1 MIETQI
7 IILIVLLIFSGIF
20 SGIETALMSISK
32 IKVKSLLKQKKK
44 GAETLY
50 RIKQNPHKLIITLLI
65 GNNVVNISSASLATV
80 IFTDIFGSNG
90 IGIATGIMTFLIL
103 IFGEIVPK
111 TIATQNAEKISLLI
125 AKPVEILSMMIYPL
139 VKFFEIISRFIISFF
154 GIKKEKLLSE
164 EELKTIVTIGL
175 EEGILNREAAK
186 IIHNVLKFKKTRV
199 EEIMTLKLDI
209 QMINGQK
216 KLKDIM
222 DLIVKTRF
230 SKYPVYSKNKENIIG
245 ILDVEDVLENIKNK
259 KLNILVKTLIKKPF
273 FVPEFKKADSLL
285 VDLEKKEIPL
295 AIVVDEYGSILGLVT
310 MEDVLEEIVGDIF
323 DKSRRD
329 SIYIKKINNK
339 LIQVNSRASI
349 EQINKILH
357 LGIKEEHFNTL
368 AGFIEHKLQRIPIK
382 GEKIHLKEVTILI
395 DKVTNKKINSVRIIK
410 R

>member
-186 IIHNVLKFKKTRV
+186 IHNVLKFKKTRV